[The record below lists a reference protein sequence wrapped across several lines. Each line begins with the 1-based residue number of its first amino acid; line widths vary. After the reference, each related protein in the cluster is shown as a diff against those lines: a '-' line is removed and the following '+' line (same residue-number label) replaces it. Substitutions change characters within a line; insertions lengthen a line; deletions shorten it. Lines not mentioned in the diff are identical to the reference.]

1 MDVFRKRCYDLDPL
15 VNSEEE
21 QGPDA
26 VSELRSMIKTLRQ
39 KSSSP
44 DFGRK

>member
-21 QGPDA
+21 QDPDE
-26 VSELRSMIKTLRQ
+26 VSPEEQQSRCR
-39 KSSSP
+39 
-44 DFGRK
+44 